1 MTLQDELNRAESR
14 WLEAERNGTHYDA
27 VYWRGVMDGIKI
39 QIEKTEPR
47 HVLEELAKIKLE
59 VWGK

>member
-27 VYWRGVMDGIKI
+27 VYWKGYMDGLKV
-39 QIEKTEPR
+39 QIEKTEYR
-47 HVLEELAKIKLE
+47 HVMEEITRAKME
-59 VWGK
+59 VDGE

>member
-39 QIEKTEPR
+39 QIEKTEYR
-47 HVLEELAKIKLE
+47 HVMEEITRAKME
-59 VWGK
+59 VDGE

>member
-27 VYWRGVMDGIKI
+27 VYWRGMMDGLKAK
-39 QIEKTEPR
+39 QAKTEYR
-47 HVLEELAKIKLE
+47 HVMEEITRAKME
-59 VWGK
+59 VDAE

>member
-27 VYWRGVMDGIKI
+27 VYWRGVMDGIKVFRL
-39 QIEKTEPR
+39 KRPSTVMSWR
-47 HVLEELAKIKLE
+47 K
-59 VWGK
+59 